1 MFYCYFILILFF
13 RYNSGGKCFSE
24 IQTKHLT
31 VTIDAFTLPNSLWAG
46 KKVIPPRKE
55 FFWLC
60 FIIYS
65 MYLFVFYTK
74 KKKCIFCLSLT
85 CANIDIIMSLFLNFL
100 MKMFTTTAVLPNSN
114 VFILFSLLDNSE
126 SSTKKKK
133 KKRVSTKHSMYSK
146 YKLLYKN
153 FLCLFLLGTFCKFF
167 TKSWNSSVYYLNFK
181 EFSWLCFNW
190 CCVLA
195 LPDVY

>member
-1 MFYCYFILILFF
+1 MFFFLNYIHVKRLMLYCCFILILFF

-31 VTIDAFTLPNSLWAG
+31 VTIDAFTIPNSLWAG

-60 FIIYS
+60 LIIYS

-74 KKKCIFCLSLT
+74 MKKCIFCLSLT

-114 VFILFSLLDNSE
+114 VFILFSHSL
-126 SSTKKKK
+126 TTVRAAQKRKRR
-133 KKRVSTKHSMYSK
+133 KKR
-146 YKLLYKN
+146 
-153 FLCLFLLGTFCKFF
+153 
-167 TKSWNSSVYYLNFK
+167 SVNKTL
-181 EFSWLCFNW
+181 S
-190 CCVLA
+190 VQ
-195 LPDVY
+195 

>member
-1 MFYCYFILILFF
+1 MFY

-31 VTIDAFTLPNSLWAG
+31 VTIDAFTIPNSLWAG
-46 KKVIPPRKE
+46 KKMIPPRKE

-60 FIIYS
+60 LIIYS

-74 KKKCIFCLSLT
+74 KRKKKCIFCLSLT

-126 SSTKKKK
+126 SSTKKKECQQNTLCTVNICFYTK
-133 KKRVSTKHSMYSK
+133 KLFVCFYLKHFV
-146 YKLLYKN
+146 N
-153 FLCLFLLGTFCKFF
+153 F
-167 TKSWNSSVYYLNFK
+167 SSSHGILV
-181 EFSWLCFNW
+181 CII
-190 CCVLA
+190 
-195 LPDVY
+195 

>member
-1 MFYCYFILILFF
+1 MLYCCFILILFF

-31 VTIDAFTLPNSLWAG
+31 VTIDAFTIPNSLWAG

-60 FIIYS
+60 LIIYS

-74 KKKCIFCLSLT
+74 MKKCIFCLSLT
-85 CANIDIIMSLFLNFL
+85 CANIDIIMSLFFNFL

-126 SSTKKKK
+126 SSTKKKRK
-133 KKRVSTKHSMYSK
+133 KKCQQNTQCTVNICFYTKKKKKKFVCFYLEHFV
-146 YKLLYKN
+146 N
-153 FLCLFLLGTFCKFF
+153 F
-167 TKSWNSSVYYLNFK
+167 SS
-181 EFSWLCFNW
+181 SHGI
-190 CCVLA
+190 LA
-195 LPDVY
+195 CII

>member
-1 MFYCYFILILFF
+1 
-13 RYNSGGKCFSE
+13 
-24 IQTKHLT
+24 
-31 VTIDAFTLPNSLWAG
+31 
-46 KKVIPPRKE
+46 
-55 FFWLC
+55 
-60 FIIYS
+60 

-74 KKKCIFCLSLT
+74 KRKKKCIFCLSLT

-126 SSTKKKK
+126 SSTKK
-133 KKRVSTKHSMYSK
+133 RVSTKHSVYSK
-146 YKLLYKN
+146 YMLLYKKIV
-153 FLCLFLLGTFCKFF
+153 CLFLLETFCKFF
-167 TKSWNSSVYYLNFK
+167 IKSWNSSVYYLNFK